1 LALLL
6 SASSFQE
13 AEIKKGK
20 CQNILTTYSHM
31 KECILFYNYE
41 TTDSKS
47 PEQAIGMGTT
57 T

>member
-1 LALLL
+1 
-6 SASSFQE
+6 
-13 AEIKKGK
+13 
-20 CQNILTTYSHM
+20 M